1 MEESKISTRTLTI
14 DGMTGDA
21 CIAKVT
27 AALKTVPEITDQNVK
42 VGSASF
48 SCDGSHCTQARAAI
62 EKAGFRVRGV
72 DSSSETKPSAQPA
85 KAGSNFGSDASV
97 GNAKTPPAYAPSVAG
112 AAASPAAVPAKAP
125 AVAVKP

>member
-62 EKAGFRVRGV
+62 EAEIERA
-72 DSSSETKPSAQPA
+72 AQPGEG
-85 KAGSNFGSDASV
+85 AGLLVWAISCWEVAMLRPIGSWWPRPGSWRCSYSLATAC
-97 GNAKTPPAYAPSVAG
+97 G
-112 AAASPAAVPAKAP
+112 
-125 AVAVKP
+125 